1 MKDIEKFSA
10 FMEGYVA
17 FLEEM
22 AQGEGEKYAALL
34 SYEAKRVDRVV
45 SRQQAMNMRL
55 SQLEEQRERE
65 QEEAGLGGLSF
76 QEILARLDK
85 TEQGRLPELFPRFS
99 RAVEEIKYFNGK
111 SMAFAKEGLQMTG
124 MKDGPAAPYPPA
136 GRIRPEGA
144 QGASL
149 FEAKI

>member
-99 RAVEEIKYFNGK
+99 SMMVSGK
-111 SMAFAKEGLQMTG
+111 GA
-124 MKDGPAAPYPPA
+124 GPWISLL
-136 GRIRPEGA
+136 GRYGRQWKNIG
-144 QGASL
+144 
-149 FEAKI
+149 

>member
-99 RAVEEIKYFNGK
+99 RAVEEIKY
-111 SMAFAKEGLQMTG
+111 
-124 MKDGPAAPYPPA
+124 
-136 GRIRPEGA
+136 
-144 QGASL
+144 
-149 FEAKI
+149 

>member
-124 MKDGPAAPYPPA
+124 MKDGPVSYTHLTLPT
-136 GRIRPEGA
+136 IC
-144 QGASL
+144 SV
-149 FEAKI
+149 

>member
-99 RAVEEIKYFNGK
+99 RAV
-111 SMAFAKEGLQMTG
+111 
-124 MKDGPAAPYPPA
+124 
-136 GRIRPEGA
+136 
-144 QGASL
+144 
-149 FEAKI
+149 

>member
-85 TEQGRLPELFPRFS
+85 YWTRRSRDGCRSFSPGFPGRWKKSNTLTENPWPLPR
-99 RAVEEIKYFNGK
+99 KGCK
-111 SMAFAKEGLQMTG
+111 
-124 MKDGPAAPYPPA
+124 
-136 GRIRPEGA
+136 
-144 QGASL
+144 
-149 FEAKI
+149 